1 MQTVREQAAAA
12 EASRG
17 VKVVAA
23 VNADFYNMGTG
34 QPSGVLVMNGKQV
47 NNPAGRNYFAILE
60 DGSAVIRTGNL
71 RNDEIEA
78 VGGDVWFVHEGKAVE
93 GSGDYYTTKQP
104 RTAVGIKADGTVVIV
119 VADGRRAPYSSGYTL
134 NELSAKMI
142 ELGCV
147 EALNLD
153 GGGSTTYLAKYSG
166 KDELELA
173 NMPADGQERSVS
185 SSLMVVS
192 NAVPTGNFASA
203 EITPNNEVY
212 TPGSTIEFTAIGADT
227 AGFAAAVPE
236 EAQWRLAA
244 GYENMGTITDVPAE
258 TEGQKVASFVAAEG
272 ATGTAVVEL
281 IYNGEVFG
289 SASVELQWPDTLTME
304 NSQFSLDFSEE
315 TDFGI
320 AAQWKTRDVHLKPG
334 DLVWEI
340 GSTGNEEF
348 PSVGQMNGDIFVAD
362 AEATNVTATVTAKL
376 AHDINITVSAEVSVG
391 QLPYVFMDFEDIV
404 NDDGTITAAE
414 DYYTFGNGGNFLITT
429 TNKGETGSAKIVDI
443 SNGEVRMGQKALQ
456 LNYDFSNAT
465 REATLGVYFGTSSYV
480 RVPQMGMPTAIG
492 VWIYVP
498 SDGFNFW
505 LRTWF
510 KGYDENGNAVGGNSF
525 AGGFGANFN
534 ENDGISLDKGWN
546 YITADLTQA
555 NSFGPAYYEFGNQIF
570 RMMLVGP
577 SGTYSSGHIYLDNFQ
592 LEYGTNTDDI
602 FAPEINS
609 VNLNSES
616 GASLEDGMTISD
628 DPFSIYASYEEFT
641 GLSDE
646 ELAEIEDE
654 EERER
659 YEKASLY
666 ATGVNTQ
673 NVHVYVDGNEVNL
686 NNATETYL
694 ATSSISL
701 TNGEHNITIEVADN
715 FQNITT
721 RSYTVYVSNDKEY
734 SKVYLQPQEEA
745 PYLGSAYKLELIA
758 DIPEMV
764 KTVTFEIRLGA
775 GLSLADCTNI
785 APGFNVTECALIHVN
800 NNIFRVTLE
809 RVEGDET
816 EYIGATTLAEIN
828 INCPAT
834 LAEGSK
840 LSYWVESSEVIY
852 TDEEFQGEVINSFY
866 DENEGEDILS
876 YYTIEADL
884 MIVGSAEEYYI
895 HVTTP
900 DGTPAEGVTVTID
913 GADIGT
919 TDSEGKIEVGD
930 YFVGAAVT
938 KVVAAYSENGY
949 SYGQRISSVLPGG
962 TADSA
967 APLYVRTVATEN
979 GNTEQRIVWLSN
991 PLFASDT
998 PLVRF
1003 ATKAEYEAAGS
1014 TADALTN
1021 EVAGTNILL
1030 EFTGTYAVNVNQ
1042 VLITGL
1048 KEDTEYVY
1056 IAGDGETWSAV
1067 QTFATAKKNAST
1079 NFFIIGDTQ
1088 ENNPEAIN
1096 AYGNAITNSGIDYD
1110 FAIQTGDFVDNGGNY
1125 TLWNNILAM
1134 FAPYFSE
1141 TDFVQVFG
1149 NHEYEGSTEGIYPEA
1164 MNFVPDKDYYSVTYG
1179 NVYVAVINIYT
1190 ADGLKEAIEWIKED
1204 AAKSDAIWKVL
1215 TMHRPPYYTN
1225 ISGGSETAHEMI
1237 PALVDEAGFDV
1248 VFSGHDHAFA
1258 RTEPM
1263 TGGVVDKENGAVYYI
1278 VGAAESGRY
1287 GVYDNPE
1294 YNFVKA
1300 TGDFNAIYLSVSASY
1315 TKMEIT
1321 AYNMLDDGS
1330 FVIFDSYTITNDCYP
1345 DNHEYVYNTATGM
1358 LLCQNCYYEV
1368 APEEISFSGL
1378 ITDTEGRLMY
1388 FVNGEM
1394 HTGWMTIG
1402 EDTYYFGE
1410 DGLGV
1415 NGTVT
1420 FQESHCYDNYASGDI
1435 DYYFENGLMV
1445 GGYTGKYGVR
1455 YFVNGVMY
1463 EGWIELEDGYYYFTT
1478 TNDFGLNGVRRGD
1491 RATGIAT
1498 VYTNTQPYNTLYKV
1512 TLDETGK
1519 FIGGYFHYRDYNG
1532 LTSFTDVRNPHSED
1546 GIWIVYRTNEWVD
1559 YNGNLY
1565 YANGSGNLVKGL
1577 YAVDGVMYE
1586 FDDSEGSP
1594 AETNSCKLIGKYTG
1608 WNGEKY
1614 YVEGIEQSG
1623 WTIIDGDYY
1632 YFATAEEVDFAPD
1645 AGFEVGDRLTGNA
1658 AVYSPTQPYGTF
1670 YYINFAE
1677 DGKYIS
1683 GDWHKRS
1690 NGGYART
1697 QVAPPTD
1704 DSNIWISYI
1713 NGAFEVDGKEY
1724 YAVNGIIVTGDYVI
1738 DGVKF
1743 KFSTEGTSP
1752 EEGLGAKLGR
1762 YYTITFI
1769 CDEEVSEIFEL
1780 YQQSLIVPPEYVK
1793 PVDSTMVAAYDFL
1806 GWYNSEEMFEDG
1818 MVASA
1823 NVTYTAKYQKVH
1835 AALYY
1840 DIAEVLAA
1848 LEETAES
1855 GTPADKHDA
1864 VDDVTKLYET
1874 LTAENIADA
1883 EDEGLSFEL
1892 YEQMLGKLYEVSFIS
1907 NGITITSK
1915 TLYEGEAVN
1924 APMFDPIKASSSSMV
1939 ASYAFEGW
1947 YNGEVKWT
1955 SGVTATADATYTAAF
1970 SKVYSTTYN
1979 TLKTLT
1985 DALAAAQTPTEKH
1998 IAVSNLRTVYATLT
2012 EKDKTDAEAEG
2023 LSFAQYEEMLGK
2035 LYEVTFAANGK
2046 TVSVTEYYEGE
2057 AIAAPAAP
2065 EKSGNRVKS
2074 YEFDGWYNG
2083 EDVLAEGAT
2092 ATSDALYEAK
2102 YTMVYTEKFT
2112 ALKEALEALAEVGA
2126 DGSLEAQYEA
2136 LSAVYTL
2143 YEEFGSAE
2151 LRDAV
2156 AEGLSFEQYE
2166 EMLEAY
2172 NGAAQ
2177 GAEEDLA
2184 VARILANR
2192 FADAAAAVIALASA
2206 AYVTLGRRW

>member
-1 MQTVREQAAAA
+1 MKLKTQNGKLRRVIIAALAVCFAVAFALAMALFGNTAYAAGGRYDVTSTVSAISPGVEEIKYITNSENNDDQVVAYAVEVDLSQNTLIAGYKNYDTSGSWGMQTVREQAAAA

-1378 ITDTEGRLMY
+1378 ITDTEGRNM
-1388 FVNGEM
+1388 FFTNGVM
-1394 HTGWMTIG
+1394 QTGWIPFG
-1402 EDTYYFGE
+1402 EDYYYFGE
-1410 DGLGV
+1410 DGRGAE
-1415 NGTVT
+1415 GETVL
-1420 FQESHCYDNYASGDI
+1420 QESYDGHTDGNI
-1435 DYYFENGLMV
+1435 TFIFENGKMV
-1445 GGYTGKYGVR
+1445 GGYTGWYGEKYYIDGR
-1455 YFVNGVMY
+1455 FQTGF
-1463 EGWIELEDGYYYFTT
+1463 IEIDGYYYYLWTSEDNRWT
-1478 TNDFGLNGVRRGD
+1478 GYEFGQRARGY
-1491 RATGIAT
+1491 RQIAFHMEAGWT
-1498 VYTNTQPYNTLYKV
+1498 WDTYFWF
-1512 TLDETGK
+1512 DETDGHMLGQAFDEDGNMIPGK
-1519 FIGGYFHYRDYNG
+1519 FYN
-1532 LTSFTDVRNPHSED
+1532 
-1546 GIWIVYRTNEWVD
+1546 RTV
-1559 YNGNLY
+1559 NGQKLY
-1565 YANGSGNLVKGL
+1565 SYLL
-1577 YAVDGVMYE
+1577 
-1586 FDDSEGSP
+1586 
-1594 AETNSCKLIGKYTG
+1594 
-1608 WNGEKY
+1608 
-1614 YVEGIEQSG
+1614 VEGTGQDVTANLFRLG
-1623 WTIIDGDYY
+1623 WITASELAGD
-1632 YFATAEEVDFAPD
+1632 AE
-1645 AGFEVGDRLTGNA
+1645 GNE
-1658 AVYSPTQPYGTF
+1658 
-1670 YYINFAE
+1670 YYIRWDNM
-1677 DGKYIS
+1677 IL
-1683 GDWHKRS
+1683 
-1690 NGGYART
+1690 
-1697 QVAPPTD
+1697 
-1704 DSNIWISYI
+1704 
-1713 NGAFEVDGKEY
+1713 
-1724 YAVNGIIVTGDYVI
+1724 GDYVL
-1738 DGVKF
+1738 DGIKYRFNPDGTDPV
-1743 KFSTEGTSP
+1743 TENT
-1752 EEGLGAKLGR
+1752 GALLGR
-1762 YYTITFI
+1762 YYNISFVN
-1769 CDEEVSEIFEL
+1769 EGVVVSELEILEDTE
-1780 YQQSLIVPPEYVK
+1780 IVAPSTPVK
-1793 PVDSTMVAAYDFL
+1793 PLDSTMVAAYDFL

-1855 GTPADKHDA
+1855 GTPADRHDA
-1864 VDDVTKLYET
+1864 VDDVTELYET

-1883 EDEGLSFEL
+1883 KDEGLSFEL

-1985 DALAAAQTPTEKH
+1985 DALAAAQTPAEKH
-1998 IAVSNLRTVYATLT
+1998 IAVSNLRTVYVTLT

-2035 LYEVTFAANGK
+2035 LYEVTFVANGK

-2083 EDVLAEGAT
+2083 EDVLTEGAT
-2092 ATSDALYEAK
+2092 AISDALYEAK

-2184 VARILANR
+2184 AARILANR

>member
-1 MQTVREQAAAA
+1 MKLKTQNGKLRRVIIAALAVCFAVAFALAMALFGNTAYAAGGRYDVTSTVSAISPGVEEIKYITNSENNDDQVVAYAVEVDLSQNTLIAGYKNYDTSGSWGMQTVREQAAAA

-1378 ITDTEGRLMY
+1378 ITDTEGRNM
-1388 FVNGEM
+1388 FFTNGVM
-1394 HTGWMTIG
+1394 QTGWIPFG
-1402 EDTYYFGE
+1402 EDYYYFGE
-1410 DGLGV
+1410 DGRGAE
-1415 NGTVT
+1415 GETVL
-1420 FQESHCYDNYASGDI
+1420 QESYDGHTDGNI
-1435 DYYFENGLMV
+1435 TFIFENGKMV
-1445 GGYTGKYGVR
+1445 GGYTGWYGEKYYIDGR
-1455 YFVNGVMY
+1455 FQTGF
-1463 EGWIELEDGYYYFTT
+1463 IEIDGYYYYLWTSEDNRWT
-1478 TNDFGLNGVRRGD
+1478 GYEFGQRARGY
-1491 RATGIAT
+1491 RQIAFHMEAGWT
-1498 VYTNTQPYNTLYKV
+1498 WDTYFWF
-1512 TLDETGK
+1512 DETDGHMLGQAFDEDGNMIPGK
-1519 FIGGYFHYRDYNG
+1519 FYN
-1532 LTSFTDVRNPHSED
+1532 
-1546 GIWIVYRTNEWVD
+1546 RTV
-1559 YNGNLY
+1559 NGQKLY
-1565 YANGSGNLVKGL
+1565 SYLL
-1577 YAVDGVMYE
+1577 
-1586 FDDSEGSP
+1586 
-1594 AETNSCKLIGKYTG
+1594 
-1608 WNGEKY
+1608 
-1614 YVEGIEQSG
+1614 VEGTGQDVTANLFRLG
-1623 WTIIDGDYY
+1623 WITASELAGD
-1632 YFATAEEVDFAPD
+1632 AE
-1645 AGFEVGDRLTGNA
+1645 GNE
-1658 AVYSPTQPYGTF
+1658 
-1670 YYINFAE
+1670 YYIRWDNM
-1677 DGKYIS
+1677 IL
-1683 GDWHKRS
+1683 
-1690 NGGYART
+1690 
-1697 QVAPPTD
+1697 
-1704 DSNIWISYI
+1704 
-1713 NGAFEVDGKEY
+1713 
-1724 YAVNGIIVTGDYVI
+1724 GDYVL
-1738 DGVKF
+1738 DGIKYRFNPDGTDPV
-1743 KFSTEGTSP
+1743 TENT
-1752 EEGLGAKLGR
+1752 GALLGR
-1762 YYTITFI
+1762 YYNISFVN
-1769 CDEEVSEIFEL
+1769 EGVVVSELEILEDTE
-1780 YQQSLIVPPEYVK
+1780 IVAPSTPVK
-1793 PVDSTMVAAYDFL
+1793 PLDSTMVAAYDFL

-1855 GTPADKHDA
+1855 GTPADRHDA
-1864 VDDVTKLYET
+1864 VDDVTELYET

-1883 EDEGLSFEL
+1883 KAEGLSFEL

-1985 DALAAAQTPTEKH
+1985 DALAAAQTPAEKH
-1998 IAVSNLRTVYATLT
+1998 IAVSNLRTVYVTLT

-2035 LYEVTFAANGK
+2035 LYEVTFVANGK

-2083 EDVLAEGAT
+2083 EDVLTEGAT
-2092 ATSDALYEAK
+2092 AISDALYEAK

-2184 VARILANR
+2184 AARILANR